1 MFTLVFWKQVIER
14 ALKTAAQSAIGV
26 LVTLYTIQEVDLGL
40 VLGTAALATLL
51 SVLTS
56 IASSGT
62 GDSESPSLVKTNTG
76 VEVEEEYEIEIPMK
90 KVGD

>member
-1 MFTLVFWKQVIER
+1 MFTWVFWKQAIER

-40 VLGTAALATLL
+40 VLGTAALATVL

-56 IASSGT
+56 IASAGT
-62 GDSESPSLVKTNTG
+62 GDAESPSLVTTST
-76 VEVEEEYEIEIPMK
+76 ESEYNVEIPMK